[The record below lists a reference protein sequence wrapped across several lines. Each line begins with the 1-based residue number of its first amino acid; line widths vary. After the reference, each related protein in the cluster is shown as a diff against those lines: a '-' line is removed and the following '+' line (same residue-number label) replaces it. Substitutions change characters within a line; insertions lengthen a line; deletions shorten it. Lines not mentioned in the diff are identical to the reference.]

1 MNFNTVYPPLNCPFC
16 AQTVS
21 SGVGFR
27 VGALMGK
34 QYRIGDSI
42 VWEGGP
48 TRPESRP
55 PAGNIRSIG
64 YFNCDN
70 IKCSS
75 WSDCFPEVQLALVV
89 VENNVIVAVEL
100 PTRRATPI
108 IFTCRG
114 RRLSRF
120 MPHPRR
126 LFPPARRLHRPPCL
140 LWPRLFLKAPDRPAR
155 AK

>member
-1 MNFNTVYPPLNCPFC
+1 LNFNTVYPPLNCPFC

-70 IKCSS
+70 IKCPS

-100 PTRRATPI
+100 HHDLVERQAAQSLNQASTANLDSQGQSGAPAE
-108 IFTCRG
+108 
-114 RRLSRF
+114 
-120 MPHPRR
+120 HPVADKFAI
-126 LFPPARRLHRPPCL
+126 LEMS
-140 LWPRLFLKAPDRPAR
+140 
-155 AK
+155 

>member
-16 AQTVS
+16 AQAVS

-70 IKCSS
+70 IKCST

-100 PTRRATPI
+100 HHDLAEKQAAQSLNQASVEKLD
-108 IFTCRG
+108 FKG
-114 RRLSRF
+114 QNS
-120 MPHPRR
+120 
-126 LFPPARRLHRPPCL
+126 
-140 LWPRLFLKAPDRPAR
+140 APGEQPGADKFAILEMS
-155 AK
+155 